1 MRQTKSY
8 ALSNIFNIL
17 SQNDLHFL
25 QSHTN
30 FIKIKRGQV
39 LFQAGDESRTLY
51 AVAHG
56 VFKSTYNTQ
65 DGQVITKRIIIPGEL
80 IGFRELCKTSTHH
93 HTCTALEDSGVFV
106 INKGAILS
114 LIKTKPDVGLH
125 FIGLFSDELIR
136 METMF
141 EAFLTKSAKQK
152 LATLLYDFYRKFKAT
167 HSNSF
172 VSPLQR
178 KDIAELIGI
187 TPETVSRVL
196 HELKAEKI
204 LELQGKSFTVLD
216 IEALKNY
223 AR

>member
-8 ALSNIFNIL
+8 TLSSIFNIL
-17 SQNDLHFL
+17 SQNDLQFL

-30 FIKIKRGQV
+30 FIKLKRGQV
-39 LFQAGDESRTLY
+39 LFRAGDNAHTLY

-56 VFKSTYNTQ
+56 FFKSTYHTQ

-80 IGFRELCKTSTHH
+80 IGFRELCSTSAHH
-93 HTCTALEDSGVFV
+93 HTCTTLEDGGVFA
-106 INKGAILS
+106 INKAAILT
-114 LIKTKPDVGLH
+114 LIKTKPEIGLH
-125 FIGLFSDELIR
+125 FISLFSNELIR

-152 LATLLYDFYRKFKAT
+152 LAMLLLDFYQKFKPT

-172 VSPLQR
+172 ASPLQR
-178 KDIAELIGI
+178 KDIAELIGL

-196 HELKAEKI
+196 RDLKHEKV
-204 LELQGKSFTVLD
+204 LELQGKFFTVLD
-216 IEALKNY
+216 VEALKNY
-223 AR
+223 GH